1 MFEAAFLSLQK
12 IMLMNF
18 LRKTIWVLLIAVFS
32 VQAGAQTDYSEQ
44 LHKFGRVL
52 TLVNSLYVDTVNQE
66 AIVEDAIVSMLQELD
81 PHSIYISKD
90 EVKRMNEPLQGA
102 FEGIGIQFNILKDTL
117 MVVATIPGG
126 PSEKLGIMAGDRIIE
141 VDGKDIAGIGLK
153 NTDVRDMLR
162 GKKGTEVDV
171 TILRRSEDELLD
183 FTIVRDEIPIF
194 SVNAGYV
201 VDGDIG
207 YVKLNRF
214 AKTTDEELNDVFDE
228 FDEAGVKDLILDLS
242 NNGGGYMD
250 KAIWLAD
257 QFLERNEMVV
267 YTEGVNSP
275 KREYKASDDGRY
287 DKARVVVLVNE
298 SSASASE
305 IVSGAIQDWDRG
317 VIVGRRTFGKG
328 LVQRPFPL
336 PDGSMIRLTVARYY
350 TPSGRCIQKPY
361 KEGLEDYSHELID
374 RYNSGELT
382 NSDSIHF
389 PDSLLYRTLRKER
402 KVYGGG
408 GIMPDVFIPLDTTQ
422 VSDYHGELMRKG
434 LIFSFAVQYVDKNR
448 DELNQTYPDFD
459 TYDADFNV
467 SEEILGA
474 LKAFAS
480 EKKEMK
486 ASFDDM
492 NEDQIKRLNIH
503 LKSLI
508 ASDLWETNEFYQI
521 NNRMNDAYLKALEL
535 LRNPKKY
542 DALLKK

>member
-1 MFEAAFLSLQK
+1 MQIF
-12 IMLMNF
+12 
-18 LRKTIWVLLIAVFS
+18 RKAVILLIITLVGIQVS
-32 VQAGAQTDYSEQ
+32 AQSSYSEQ
-44 LHKFGRVL
+44 LSKFGRVL
-52 TLVNSLYVDTVNQE
+52 TLVNSLYVDTVDQE
-66 AIVEDAIVSMLQELD
+66 ELVEDAIVSMLQELD

-102 FEGIGIQFNILKDTL
+102 FEGIGIQFNIMKDTL

-141 VDGKDIAGIGLK
+141 VDGKEIAGIGLS

-162 GKKGTEVDV
+162 GEKGTEVDV
-171 TILRRSEDELLD
+171 KILRRGEDELLD
-183 FTIVRDEIPIF
+183 FTIVRDEIPIY

-201 VDGDIG
+201 VDDEIG

-214 AKTTDEELNDVFDE
+214 SKTTDEELNEVFDE
-228 FDEAGVKDLILDLS
+228 FDAAGVEDIILDLS
-242 NNGGGYMD
+242 DNGGGYMD

-257 QFLERNEMVV
+257 QFLERNEMIV
-267 YTEGVNSP
+267 YTEGENSP

-287 DKARVVVLVNE
+287 DDARVVVLVNE

-317 VIVGRRTFGKG
+317 VVVGRRSFGKG

-336 PDGSMIRLTVARYY
+336 PDSSMIRLTVARYY
-350 TPSGRCIQKPY
+350 TPAGRCIQKPY
-361 KEGLEDYSHELID
+361 KEGSEDYGHELID
-374 RYNSGELT
+374 RYNEGELT

-402 KVYGGG
+402 NVYGGG

-448 DELNQTYPDFD
+448 DMLNNKFEEFEKYESEFEVTDDIIAELD
-459 TYDADFNV
+459 
-467 SEEILGA
+467 
-474 LKAFAS
+474 KFAN
-480 EKKEMK
+480 EKQEMK
-486 ASFDDM
+486 ESMDDM
-492 NEDQIKRLNIH
+492 DSDQLKRLKIH
-503 LKSLI
+503 LKSLV
-508 ASDLWETNEFYQI
+508 ASDLWETNEFYQVNNKI
-521 NNRMNDAYLKALEL
+521 NPSFLKAVEL
-535 LRNPKKY
+535 LRNPEKY
-542 DALLKK
+542 DAIIKK

>member
-1 MFEAAFLSLQK
+1 
-12 IMLMNF
+12 MNF

>member
-1 MFEAAFLSLQK
+1 MNLFRKAVIVLIVSLFGIQAIAQSSYSQQLS
-12 IMLMNF
+12 
-18 LRKTIWVLLIAVFS
+18 
-32 VQAGAQTDYSEQ
+32 
-44 LHKFGRVL
+44 KFGRVL
-52 TLVNSLYVDTVNQE
+52 TLVNSLYVDTVDQE
-66 AIVEDAIVSMLQELD
+66 ELVEDAIVSMLQELD

-102 FEGIGIQFNILKDTL
+102 FDGIGIQFNIMKDTL

-141 VDGKDIAGIGLK
+141 VDGKDIAGIGLS

-162 GKKGTEVDV
+162 GEKGTEVDV
-171 TILRRSEDELLD
+171 KILRRGEDELLD
-183 FTIVRDEIPIF
+183 FTIVRDEIPIY

-201 VDGDIG
+201 VDEEIG

-214 AKTTDEELNDVFDE
+214 SKTTDEELNEVFDE
-228 FDEAGVKDLILDLS
+228 FDAAGVEDIILDLG

-257 QFLERNEMVV
+257 QFLERNEMIV
-267 YTEGVNSP
+267 YTEGENSP

-287 DKARVVVLVNE
+287 DDARVVVLVNE

-317 VIVGRRTFGKG
+317 VVVGRRTFGKG

-336 PDGSMIRLTVARYY
+336 PDSSMIRLTVARYY
-350 TPSGRCIQKPY
+350 TPAGRCIQKPY
-361 KEGLEDYSHELID
+361 KEGSEDYGHELID
-374 RYNSGELT
+374 RYNQGELIH
-382 NSDSIHF
+382 SDSIHF

-434 LIFSFAVQYVDKNR
+434 LIFSFAVQYVDNNR
-448 DELNQTYPDFD
+448 DMLHDKYPEFEKFESEFEVTDDIIAELD
-459 TYDADFNV
+459 
-467 SEEILGA
+467 E
-474 LKAFAS
+474 FAN
-480 EKKEMK
+480 EKQEMK
-486 ASFDDM
+486 ESMDDM
-492 NEDQIKRLNIH
+492 DSDQLKRLKIH
-503 LKSLI
+503 LKSLV
-508 ASDLWETNEFYQI
+508 ASDLWETNEFHQI
-521 NNRMNDAYLKALEL
+521 NNKMDPAFLKAVEL
-535 LRNPKKY
+535 LRNPEKY
-542 DALLKK
+542 DAIIKK